1 MTSRCDAL
9 KYAAAAM
16 IEQFRELLDGPAHI
30 KGVTLDLRLTQEN
43 TVHTALLSPEFQS
56 HPIARPDVKRF
67 DFIEK

>member
-1 MTSRCDAL
+1 
-9 KYAAAAM
+9 
-16 IEQFRELLDGPAHI
+16 
-30 KGVTLDLRLTQEN
+30 VTLDLRLTQEN

>member
-9 KYAAAAM
+9 KYAAASM
-16 IEQFRELLDGPAHI
+16 IEQFRELLDGPANI

-56 HPIARPDVKRF
+56 HPIERPDIKRF
-67 DFIEK
+67 SFAEK